1 MSTIN
6 PEERLLLIGFWID
19 HMNRYPRGIGI
30 DLIENVGKLHVK
42 LILGHTAN
50 MRRSQNIWVSQEKCR
65 YFRRVASIIERID
78 LGCASNLMRVLICL
92 TAPDQALTT
101 VARFHKCSNNRRNK
115 YDFSNFTV
123 TVLGNV

>member
-19 HMNRYPRGIGI
+19 HMNRYPRGVGI

-42 LILGHTAN
+42 LILGHKAN

-78 LGCASNLMRVLICL
+78 
-92 TAPDQALTT
+92 
-101 VARFHKCSNNRRNK
+101 
-115 YDFSNFTV
+115 
-123 TVLGNV
+123 